1 MAYCLVESHVYVL
14 QSQKRV
20 EELEEQLDI
29 VMAKT
34 QRKVSTLKAQF
45 QEHKGKWESVSIMTG
60 FN

>member
-1 MAYCLVESHVYVL
+1 MSHVNVNI

-45 QEHKGKWESVSIMTG
+45 QEHKGKWESVSTL
-60 FN
+60 FNNRV